1 MNKTLKKSLV
11 TILSIFAVV
20 TILMSCGCTSEATEP
35 TTASTTDND
44 NISIKDNNL
53 DKNTEYITVT
63 DMAGRTVQ
71 VPKKVDR
78 TIGLGSS
85 LREIVYLQ
93 ATDKVVGV
101 EKLESDEK
109 VGSRTLYILTHKELM
124 DLPIVSE
131 SGNVEQYYERIL
143 QINPDVIFIG
153 YESDVAD
160 DMQEKLQ
167 IPVVVVYT
175 APVGTENQ
183 NEQYTQSLR
192 LMGKILDKEERA
204 EEILNKIEEYKA
216 DLALRASKSTNN
228 QTVYLGGR
236 AYQGINGLTATDA
249 KWPPLVY
256 LGANNKAN
264 NVAYDLCNESKGMA
278 ISKEQLLEW
287 NPECI
292 FISSISIDKVSKEF
306 QKPEFKNLDA
316 VSNNNVYQVLP
327 YRWYLYNKGTAI
339 IDSYYIGKVLYPE
352 QFEDID
358 PVEKADEVYTF
369 FYGKPAYDDLTGKI
383 GGFKKLEL
391 GSENQ

>member
-1 MNKTLKKSLV
+1 MNETLKKSLV
-11 TILSIFAVV
+11 TIFSIFAVV
-20 TILMSCGCTSEATEP
+20 AIVMSCGCTSGATELTP
-35 TTASTTDND
+35 VSTTDNTD
-44 NISIKDNNL
+44 ANAKGSDASK
-53 DKNTEYITVT
+53 TAEYMTIT

-71 VPKKVDR
+71 VPKNVTR
-78 TIGLGSS
+78 IIGLGSS
-85 LREIVYLQ
+85 LREIVYLN
-93 ATDKVVGV
+93 ASDKVVGV
-101 EKLESDEK
+101 EKLEADDK
-109 VGSRTLYILTHKELM
+109 VGLRTLYILTHKELM
-124 DLPIVSE
+124 KLPIVSE

-175 APVGTENQ
+175 APVGTEAQ
-183 NEQYTQSLR
+183 NEEYTQSLK
-192 LMGKILDKEERA
+192 LMGKILNKEERA
-204 EEILNKIEEYKA
+204 EEILTTIEEYKA
-216 DLALRASKSTNN
+216 DLALRASKSNN
-228 QTVYLGGR
+228 NPSVYLGGR

-256 LGANNKAN
+256 LGTNNKAN

-287 NPECI
+287 NPEYI

-306 QKPEFKNLDA
+306 QKPEFKSLGA

-327 YRWYLYNKGTAI
+327 YRWYLYNKDTAI
-339 IDSYYIGKVLYPE
+339 ADSYYIGKVLYPE

-358 PVEKADEVYTF
+358 PVEKADEIYTF
-369 FYGKPAYDDLTGKI
+369 FYGKPAYDELTGKI
-383 GGFKKLEL
+383 GGFKKLDLNNIE
-391 GSENQ
+391 